1 MASVST
7 SSTSHNAK
15 TTSSS
20 SLSANDMRAFLRKAK
35 KKFEEKWQRN
45 GRVRSAKTEDFEP
58 IKTVGTG
65 HFGRVVF
72 AQHKPSKKYYALKIL
87 EKTKV
92 ISSNQLQHVKNEK
105 RILQCVHFPF
115 LVTLKYNFKDNANL
129 YMALDF
135 IPGGEMFSH
144 LQTCRKFNENMARFY
159 TSQVVLS
166 FEYLH
171 NLGIIYRDLKPEN
184 LLLDSKGYLKI
195 TDFGFAKKIDNRRTW
210 TRCGTT
216 EYLAPEVVLRK
227 GYSYSV
233 DWWTVG
239 ILLYEM
245 TNGQPPF
252 RDKNPEDVYT
262 KIIAGKVSFPTHMGR
277 TLRSIISE
285 LLKIDVTKR
294 LGSKTS
300 NGVDDVKRHPF
311 FHNIDW
317 MAMLQ
322 KKYPAPIIP
331 KLNGPFDT
339 SNFQDYDEVPLICS
353 RTELYGK
360 EFEDF

>member
-1 MASVST
+1 MDRTVLP
-7 SSTSHNAK
+7 
-15 TTSSS
+15 SSS
-20 SLSANDMRAFLRKAK
+20 SSHNSKRSAISDMRTFLRKAK
-35 KKFEEKWQRN
+35 KKFEEKWTKNVSART
-45 GRVRSAKTEDFEP
+45 AKTDDFEP

-72 AQHKPSKKYYALKIL
+72 AQHKPTKKYYALKIL
-87 EKTKV
+87 EKPKV
-92 ISSNQLQHVKNEK
+92 INSNQLQHVKNEK
-105 RILQCVHFPF
+105 KILQCISFPF
-115 LVTLKYNFKDNANL
+115 VVTMKFYFKDNANL

-135 IPGGEMFSH
+135 VPGGEMFSH
-144 LQTCRKFNENMARFY
+144 LQTYRKFSETMARFY
-159 TSQVVLS
+159 TAQVILS

-171 NLGIIYRDLKPEN
+171 HLGIIYRDLKPEN
-184 LLLDSKGYLKI
+184 LLLDCRGYLKI
-195 TDFGFAKKIDNRRTW
+195 TDFGFAKKIDRRRTW

-216 EYLAPEVVLRK
+216 EYLAPEVVLRN

-252 RDKNPEDVYT
+252 KDENPEDVYT
-262 KIIAGKVSFPTHMGR
+262 KIVGGKVSFPTHMSR

-285 LLKIDVTKR
+285 FLKTDVTKR
-294 LGSKTS
+294 LGSRGS
-300 NGVDDVKRHPF
+300 GVDDVKRHPF

-317 MAMLQ
+317 VAMLQ
-322 KKYPAPIIP
+322 KRYPAPIVP
-331 KLNGPFDT
+331 KLNGPIDT
-339 SNFQDYDEVPLICS
+339 SNFPDYEETPLLYS
-353 RTELYGK
+353 RIELYGS

>member
-1 MASVST
+1 MASGSSHSNRPSAVS
-7 SSTSHNAK
+7 
-15 TTSSS
+15 
-20 SLSANDMRAFLRKAK
+20 DMRTFLRKAK
-35 KKFEEKWQRN
+35 KKFEEKWTKN
-45 GRVRSAKTEDFEP
+45 VSAKTAKTDDFEP

-87 EKTKV
+87 EKPKV
-92 ISSNQLQHVKNEK
+92 INSNQLQHVKNEK
-105 RILQCVHFPF
+105 KILQCVNFPF
-115 LVTLKYNFKDNANL
+115 LVTMKFYFKDNANL

-135 IPGGEMFSH
+135 VPGGEMFSH
-144 LQTCRKFNENMARFY
+144 LQTCRKFNETMARFY
-159 TSQVVLS
+159 TAQVVLS

-171 NLGIIYRDLKPEN
+171 HLGIIYRDLKPEN
-184 LLLDSKGYLKI
+184 LLLDSRGYLKI
-195 TDFGFAKKIDNRRTW
+195 TDFGFAKKIDTRRTW

-252 RDKNPEDVYT
+252 KDKNPEDVYT
-262 KIIAGKVSFPTHMGR
+262 KIIAGKVSFPSHMSR
-277 TLRSIISE
+277 ALRCIISE
-285 LLKIDVTKR
+285 FLKTDVTKR

-300 NGVDDVKRHPF
+300 GVDDVKRHPF

-317 MAMLQ
+317 IAMLQ

-331 KLNGPFDT
+331 KLNGPIDT
-339 SNFQDYDEVPLICS
+339 SNFPDYEEAPLLYS
-353 RTELYGK
+353 RLELYGS

>member
-1 MASVST
+1 MDRTVA
-7 SSTSHNAK
+7 
-15 TTSSS
+15 SSS
-20 SLSANDMRAFLRKAK
+20 SSHSSRQSIASDMKAFLRKAK
-35 KKFEEKWQRN
+35 KKFEEKWSRN
-45 GRVRSAKTEDFEP
+45 ISPKVATTDDFKS

-72 AQHKPSKKYYALKIL
+72 AQHRPSKRYYALKIL
-87 EKTKV
+87 EKGKV
-92 ISSNQLQHVKNEK
+92 IDSNQLQHVKNEK
-105 RILQCVHFPF
+105 KILQCVHFPF
-115 LVTLKYNFKDNANL
+115 LVTLKYNFKDNCNL

-135 IPGGEMFSH
+135 VPGGEMFSH
-144 LQTCRKFNENMARFY
+144 LQHFRRFNENMARFY

-171 NLGIIYRDLKPEN
+171 HLGIIYRDLKPEN

-239 ILLYEM
+239 ILMYEM

-252 RDKNPEDVYT
+252 KDKKPEDVYT
-262 KIIAGKVSFPTHMGR
+262 KIIAGKITYPAHMSR
-277 TLRSIISE
+277 QLRSIISE
-285 LLKIDVTKR
+285 FLKIDVTKR
-294 LGSKTS
+294 LGSRPTG
-300 NGVDDVKRHPF
+300 GVEDVKKHPF
-311 FHNIDW
+311 FVNINW

-322 KKYPAPIIP
+322 KKYPAPIVP
-331 KLNGPFDT
+331 PLNGPTDT
-339 SNFQDYDEVPLICS
+339 SNFPDYE
-353 RTELYGK
+353 ELPILRSPNELFST

>member
-1 MASVST
+1 MERTAASGSSSHNSKSSSASDMRTFLRRAKKRFDEKWAKSVSVRT
-7 SSTSHNAK
+7 AK
-15 TTSSS
+15 T
-20 SLSANDMRAFLRKAK
+20 D
-35 KKFEEKWQRN
+35 
-45 GRVRSAKTEDFEP
+45 DFEP

-72 AQHKPSKKYYALKIL
+72 ALHKPSKKYYALKIL
-87 EKTKV
+87 EKSKV
-92 ISSNQLQHVKNEK
+92 INSNQLQHVKNEK
-105 RILQCVHFPF
+105 KILQCVSFPF
-115 LVTLKYNFKDNANL
+115 LVNLKFNFKDNANL

-135 IPGGEMFSH
+135 VPGGEMFSH
-144 LQTCRKFNENMARFY
+144 LQTCRKFNESMARFY
-159 TSQVVLS
+159 TAQVVLS

-171 NLGIIYRDLKPEN
+171 HLGIIYRDLKPEN
-184 LLLDSKGYLKI
+184 LLLDSRGYLKI
-195 TDFGFAKKIDNRRTW
+195 TDFGFAKKIDHRRTW

-252 RDKNPEDVYT
+252 RDKNPEDVYS
-262 KIIAGKVSFPTHMGR
+262 KIIAGKVTFPTHMGR
-277 TLRSIISE
+277 VLRNIISE

-294 LGSKTS
+294 LGSRS
-300 NGVDDVKRHPF
+300 SGVDEVKRHPF
-311 FHNIDW
+311 FQTIDW

-322 KKYPAPIIP
+322 KKYPAPIVP
-331 KLNGPFDT
+331 KLNGPIDT
-339 SNFQDYDEVPLICS
+339 SNFQDYDEAPLIYS
-353 RTELYGK
+353 RTELYCN